1 VSGERGGGT
10 FSFVGAAAAAAVCA
24 GLSVIVATV
33 IAVDLLRP
41 TGDSNLSPVLYLLF
55 GGTMAGVLVAAAVA
69 WWLLEPI
76 LSTYRRG
83 GLSMVAGFATAVAML
98 ICIPIHQVLGR
109 AGLGGLLLLCIGTA
123 LLAGRRSRGLVPR
136 I

>member
-10 FSFVGAAAAAAVCA
+10 FSFVGAAAVGAVSA

-41 TGDSNLSPVLYLLF
+41 TGDSNLSPVLYLLL

-83 GLSMVAGFATAVAML
+83 GLSMVAGFATALAML
-98 ICIPIHQVLGR
+98 ICIPIHQALGR

-123 LLAGRRSRGLVPR
+123 LLAGRRSRDLVPR
-136 I
+136 T

>member
-1 VSGERGGGT
+1 
-10 FSFVGAAAAAAVCA
+10 VGAVSA

-55 GGTMAGVLVAAAVA
+55 GGTVAGVLLAAAVA
-69 WWLLEPI
+69 WWLLEPVQ
-76 LSTYRRG
+76 STYRRG

-98 ICIPIHQVLGR
+98 ICIPIHHVLGR

-136 I
+136 T